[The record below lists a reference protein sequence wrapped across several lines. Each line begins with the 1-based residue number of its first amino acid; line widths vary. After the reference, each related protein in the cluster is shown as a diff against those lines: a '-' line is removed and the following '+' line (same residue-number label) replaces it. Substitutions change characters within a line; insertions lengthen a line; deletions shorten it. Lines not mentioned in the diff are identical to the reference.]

1 MDLPMNQSDFIHE
14 SMRKNYELALR
25 LLQSGKISVSELYT
39 VMNYKEAQKAFDD
52 IYEKREKKIGKDYS
66 LPYNH
71 PAHFL
76 ALLISHTRECK
87 MKVSNVKW
95 PTMLNDANRLLIKKV
110 YHMKTYFHWYSLYFS
125 FLKLYL
131 HFQEFIVQIPFVLKC

>member
-1 MDLPMNQSDFIHE
+1 M
-14 SMRKNYELALR
+14 ACA
-25 LLQSGKISVSELYT
+25 T
-39 VMNYKEAQKAFDD
+39 A
-52 IYEKREKKIGKDYS
+52 EKKIGKDYS

-110 YHMKTYFHWYSLYFS
+110 YHMKTDFHWYSLYFS